1 MDVPLRSTRSHA
13 LARAAVI
20 AVMALIVAAP
30 AALAAPPQHAPAEPP
45 DLVLPGGDFCEH
57 DIVLSS
63 VSNGLRDTA
72 FAPLPDGTE
81 RVIERGVAA
90 TSATDATTGAVLDT
104 KGGSSLTFRFAA
116 DGSLVVVGTGW
127 IFAWYLPGDDS
138 DLGAG
143 LFLVHGR
150 ITETYDSEGTFVNA
164 TFTGTSI
171 DVCEALGD

>member
-1 MDVPLRSTRSHA
+1 MARLTHGPRSHA

-20 AVMALIVAAP
+20 ASLALLVAAP

-57 DIVLSS
+57 DIVLSTAS
-63 VSNGLRDTA
+63 HGLRDTA

-81 RVIERGVAA
+81 RVIERGVAS

-104 KGGSSLTFRFAA
+104 KGGSSLVFRFAA
-116 DGSLVVVGTGW
+116 DGSLVVAGTGW
-127 IFAWYLPGDDS
+127 IFVWYLPGDDS
-138 DLGAG
+138 DLGPG

-150 ITETYDSEGTFVNA
+150 ATETYDTEGAFVNA
-164 TFTGTSI
+164 TFTGTAI

>member
-1 MDVPLRSTRSHA
+1 MHRPTRSPRSYA

-20 AVMALIVAAP
+20 VSLALLVAAP
-30 AALAAPPQHAPAEPP
+30 AALAAPPQHSPAEPP

-57 DIVLSS
+57 DVVLSTS
-63 VSNGLRDTA
+63 SHGLRDTA

-81 RVIERGVAA
+81 RVIERAVAA
-90 TSATDATTGAVLDT
+90 TRATDATTGAFLDT
-104 KGGSSLTFRFAA
+104 KGGSSLVFRFAA
-116 DGSLVVVGTGW
+116 DGSLVVAGTGW

-150 ITETYDSEGTFVNA
+150 ITETYDSAGTFVNA
-164 TFTGTSI
+164 TFSGTSI